1 MSLGIS
7 TLGDDGGP
15 RTSTLGDCGGPENS
29 FLVTVGTLEARA
41 LELVE
46 LVEVLET

>member
-1 MSLGIS
+1 MSLGNS

-15 RTSTLGDCGGPENS
+15 RNVTLGDCGGPENS
-29 FLVTVGTLEARA
+29 FLVTLGTLEARA

-46 LVEVLET
+46 VLET